1 MQTMLFD
8 MDKFKEV
15 NDTMGHVAGDQLLKA
30 VSKRMKNLLRKSD
43 TISRMGGDEFLFL
56 LPEIS
61 RIEDATKIS
70 WKIIDSFESLFI
82 IDYQKIHINTSIG
95 ILLYPQDGKDV
106 DTLIKNADIAMY
118 QAKKEGRNN
127 YQFYKKLI

>member
-1 MQTMLFD
+1 

>member
-56 LPEIS
+56 PPEIS

-82 IDYQKIHINTSIG
+82 IDYQKIHINTSVTSHNIG
-95 ILLYPQDGKDV
+95 R
-106 DTLIKNADIAMY
+106 IKS
-118 QAKKEGRNN
+118 
-127 YQFYKKLI
+127 F